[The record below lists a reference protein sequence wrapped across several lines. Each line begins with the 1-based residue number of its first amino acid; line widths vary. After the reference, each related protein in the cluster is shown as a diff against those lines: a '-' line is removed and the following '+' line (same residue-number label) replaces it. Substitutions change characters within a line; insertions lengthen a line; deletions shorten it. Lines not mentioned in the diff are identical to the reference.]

1 MAATRAGHAL
11 RVDPAKTLDRFLADR
26 REPMIQGL
34 IGKKL
39 GMSQIFDDT
48 GLAYP
53 VTVLEVG
60 PCVVTQ
66 IKTPE
71 RDGYSAVQLGFG
83 LDKRLNRPER
93 GHRQASGFMSRT
105 LREVP
110 ASDTADMAVGQV
122 ITADAFAEGD
132 LVDVTGT
139 SKGRGFQGVVKRHGF
154 RGGPKTHGQSDR
166 LRAPGSIG
174 SSATPGRVFK
184 GMRMAGRMGND
195 RVTIQ
200 NLRVLRVD
208 PERNLLLVEGS
219 VPGANESLVMVRRAI
234 KSGKKS

>member
-1 MAATRAGHAL
+1 
-11 RVDPAKTLDRFLADR
+11 
-26 REPMIQGL
+26 MIQGL

-39 GMSQIFDDT
+39 GMSQIFDET
-48 GLAYP
+48 GLAHP

-66 IKTPE
+66 VKTDE
-71 RDGYSAVQLGFG
+71 RDGYQAIQLGFG
-83 LDKRLNRPER
+83 LDKRLNLPER
-93 GHRQASGFMSRT
+93 GHRQKSGFMSRT
-105 LREVP
+105 LREVKADD
-110 ASDTADMAVGQV
+110 ASELTVGQV
-122 ITADAFAEGD
+122 LKADVFAAGD

-139 SKGRGFQGVVKRHGF
+139 SKGRGFQGGVKRHGF

-184 GMRMAGRMGND
+184 GLRMAGRMGGD
-195 RVTIQ
+195 RVTVQ
-200 NLRVLRVD
+200 NLKVLRVD

-219 VPGANESLVMVRRAI
+219 VPGANESLVMVRRAV
-234 KSGKKS
+234 KAGKN

>member
-1 MAATRAGHAL
+1 MLG
-11 RVDPAKTLDRFLADR
+11 RFLEDR

-48 GLAYP
+48 GLAHP

-93 GHRQASGFMSRT
+93 GHRQGSGFMSRT
-105 LREVP
+105 LREVNV
-110 ASDTADMAVGQV
+110 SDATDMAVGQV
-122 ITADAFAEGD
+122 ITADAFAEGE

-208 PERNLLLVEGS
+208 PERNLLLVGGS

>member
-1 MAATRAGHAL
+1 
-11 RVDPAKTLDRFLADR
+11 
-26 REPMIQGL
+26 MIQGL

-39 GMSQIFDDT
+39 GMSQIFDET

-66 IKTPE
+66 VKTQE
-71 RDGYSAVQLGFG
+71 QDGYGAIQLGFG

-93 GHRQASGFMSRT
+93 GHRKESGFMSRT
-105 LREVP
+105 LREVKADDP
-110 ASDTADMAVGQV
+110 ADFAVGQV
-122 ITADAFAEGD
+122 INADVFTEGD
-132 LVDVTGT
+132 LVDVIGT

-184 GMRMAGRMGND
+184 GMRMAGRMGGD
-195 RVTIQ
+195 RVTVQ
-200 NLRVLRVD
+200 NLKVLRVD
-208 PERNLLLVEGS
+208 PARNLLLVEGS
-219 VPGANESLVMVRRAI
+219 VPGANESLVIVRRAI
-234 KSGKKS
+234 KSGKK

>member
-48 GLAYP
+48 GLAQP

-93 GHRQASGFMSRT
+93 GHRQGSGFMSRT
-105 LREVP
+105 LREVNV
-110 ASDTADMAVGQV
+110 SDATDMAVGQV
-122 ITADAFAEGD
+122 ITADAFAEGE

-139 SKGRGFQGVVKRHGF
+139 SKGRGFQGGVKRHGF

-174 SSATPGRVFK
+174 ASATPGRVLK
-184 GMRMAGRMGND
+184 GMKMAGHMGHA
-195 RVTIQ
+195 RTTVR
-200 NLRVLRVD
+200 NLTVIRVD
-208 PERNLLLVEGS
+208 TERNLLLVQGS
-219 VPGANESLVMVRRAI
+219 VPGPNKGKDIIRR
-234 KSGKKS
+234 

>member
-200 NLRVLRVD
+200 NLKVLRVD

-219 VPGANESLVMVRRAI
+219 VPGANESLVMIRRAI

>member
-1 MAATRAGHAL
+1 
-11 RVDPAKTLDRFLADR
+11 
-26 REPMIQGL
+26 MIQGL

-48 GLAYP
+48 GLAHP

-66 IKTPE
+66 VKTDE

-93 GHRQASGFMSRT
+93 GHRAESGFMSRT
-105 LREVP
+105 LREVK
-110 ASDTADMAVGQV
+110 ADDVSEFSVGQV
-122 ITADAFAEGD
+122 ITADAFAAGD
-132 LVDVTGT
+132 LVDVIGT
-139 SKGRGFQGVVKRHGF
+139 SKGRGFQGGVKRHGF
-154 RGGPKTHGQSDR
+154 SGGPRTHGQSDR

-195 RVTIQ
+195 RVTVQ
-200 NLRVLRVD
+200 NLKVLRVD
-208 PERNLLLVEGS
+208 TERNLLLVEGS
-219 VPGANESLVMVRRAI
+219 VPGANEGVVIVQRAV
-234 KSGKKS
+234 KAQKK